1 MNSLQA
7 TAAVV
12 EALEGLAIP
21 YMLVG
26 AFSSNAYAIPR
37 TTNDAD
43 FVVNLA
49 SGDLRKIVDRL
60 GTDFRLDPQM
70 RFETITHSVR
80 NVVTYLPTRF
90 EIEFFRLTDDSHH
103 QSRFARR
110 VRKLIGDI
118 NREAWIPTG
127 EDVVIQKLRW
137 GRRKDLDDA
146 QNVLAVCWKRLDWD
160 YIHLWTTAHGTL
172 ELLNQLCR
180 ELPNL
185 SSLDSEFDPSQ
196 SP

>member
-12 EALEGLAIP
+12 EALEELQIP

-37 TTNDAD
+37 TTKDAD
-43 FVVNLA
+43 FVVTLA
-49 SGDLRKIVDRL
+49 SGDLRRIVERL
-60 GTDFRLDPQM
+60 GPEFRLDPQM

-80 NVVTYLPTRF
+80 NVMTYLPTRF
-90 EIEFFRLTDDSHH
+90 DIELFRLTDDVHH
-103 QSRFARR
+103 QLRFSRR

-118 NREAWIPTG
+118 NREAWIPTP

-137 GRRKDLDDA
+137 SRRKDLDDA
-146 QNVLAVCWKRLDWD
+146 QNVLAVCWKTLDWD
-160 YIHLWTTAHGTL
+160 YIQHWTAAHGTIDM
-172 ELLNQLCR
+172 LNQLR
-180 ELPNL
+180 SEMPNL
-185 SSLDSEFDPSQ
+185 DLLEDDGN
-196 SP
+196 

>member
-12 EALEGLAIP
+12 DALEALEIP

-43 FVVNLA
+43 FVVDLA
-49 SGDLRKIVDRL
+49 SGDLRRIVDRL
-60 GTDFRLDPQM
+60 GADFHLDPQM
-70 RFETITHSVR
+70 RFETITNSVR

-90 EIEFFRLTDDSHH
+90 DIEFFRRTDDAHH

-110 VRKLIGDI
+110 VRKQIGDI
-118 NREAWIPTG
+118 NREAWIPTP

-137 GRRKDLDDA
+137 RRRKDLDDA
-146 QNVLAVCWKRLDWD
+146 QNVMAVCWKTLDWD
-160 YIHLWTTAHGTL
+160 YIDQWTTAHGTR
-172 ELLNQLCR
+172 EFLNQLR
-180 ELPNL
+180 SEMPSL
-185 SSLDSEFDPSQ
+185 SHLEDAHE
-196 SP
+196 